1 MLYSTPDCVVKT
13 IVPVGT
19 LQVGCVVLAT
29 TGVAG
34 ALGTALIVTVA
45 VPAVEQVVS
54 VILRTRKV
62 YVPGARPVNVGLAW

>member
-45 VPAVEQVVS
+45 VPGVEQVVS
-54 VILRTRKV
+54 VVLRTRKV
-62 YVPGARPVNVGLAW
+62 YAPGARPVNVGLAW